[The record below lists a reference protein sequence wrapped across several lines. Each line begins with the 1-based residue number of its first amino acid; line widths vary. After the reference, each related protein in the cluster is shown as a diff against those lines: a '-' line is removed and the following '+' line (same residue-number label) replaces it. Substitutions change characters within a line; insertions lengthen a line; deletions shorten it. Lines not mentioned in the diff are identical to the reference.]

1 MHAIQARLDKHPFP
15 IVMLFHEPREANS
28 SFVVA
33 VSKFQK
39 KIVIIIKK

>member
-1 MHAIQARLDKHPFP
+1 MHAIQARLDKHLFP
-15 IVMLFHEPREANS
+15 IVMPLDEPREANS

-39 KIVIIIKK
+39 RLLL